1 MNASFER
8 FADSALQKGLLKKE
22 KVAFS
27 QVVLL
32 LKKAHKNLKA
42 AKANLSIDE
51 SVAFVTAYTAMLETA
66 RAFLLLNGYRPT
78 GRGEHR
84 TSVEAVG
91 FLLGGD
97 FRELIR
103 DFNRMRR
110 KRHEV
115 IYEPAGLVS
124 RQETERSLDIADEF
138 LKKVVGLMKQKHP
151 QEEFPF

>member
-1 MNASFER
+1 MSRSFEI
-8 FADSALQKGLLKKE
+8 FAKSALRQGLLKKE

-27 QVVLL
+27 QVALL
-32 LKKAHKNLKA
+32 LKKAQKNLKA
-42 AKANLSIDE
+42 AKANLTIDE

-66 RAFLLLNGYRPT
+66 RALLFLNGYRPT
-78 GRGEHR
+78 GLGEHR

-91 FLLGGD
+91 LLLGKEFED
-97 FRELIR
+97 LIQQ
-103 DFNRMRR
+103 FNRMRR

-124 RQETERSLDIADEF
+124 QQEAERSLDVAEAF
-138 LKKVVGLMKQKHP
+138 LKKVVRAMKEKHP